1 MSAFFSYLTLIA
13 YFLASGLFLAFFLA
27 QREGL
32 CRGAARSMAFG
43 LGCHTV
49 ALLAAVVNRGLL
61 TVVTF
66 AGALSAFTWALVAAF
81 LLLFWRHP
89 VKVLGALAAPLA
101 ALALSGSLIISGQ
114 ATTVSPALQSFW
126 VYLHILLAFLGN
138 AALSLAGLG
147 GIFYLLQERAL
158 KAKKFGFFYRRLP
171 SLEQLDALN
180 YWCLTVGFPL
190 LTGAII
196 TGSLYAQLT
205 MGRFWNWDPKEI
217 LTVAAW
223 FIYAVLLHERLAVGW
238 RGRRAA
244 LMAICGFLVLIVTFV
259 GANLWL
265 SSYHSFAAF
274 TRQP

>member
-13 YFLASGLFLAFFLA
+13 YFLASGLFLMFFLA

-32 CRGAARSMAFG
+32 CRGAAWSMAFG

-49 ALLAAVVNRGLL
+49 ALLAAIINRGLL
-61 TVVTF
+61 TVATF
-66 AGALSAFTWALVAAF
+66 AGALSAFAWALVAAF

-89 VKVLGALAAPLA
+89 VKVLGTLAAPLA
-101 ALALSGSLIISGQ
+101 ALALSGSLIIPGQ
-114 ATTVSPALQSFW
+114 AATVSPALQSFW
-126 VYLHILLAFLGN
+126 VYLHILLAFLGI

-147 GIFYLLQERAL
+147 GIFYLIQERAL
-158 KAKKFGFFYRRLP
+158 KGKKFGFFYRRLP

-180 YWCLTVGFPL
+180 YWCLTAGFPL

-223 FIYAVLLHERLAVGW
+223 LIYAVLLHERLAVGW

-265 SSYHSFAAF
+265 SGYHSFAAF

>member
-32 CRGAARSMAFG
+32 CRGGAWSMAFG
-43 LGCHTV
+43 LGCHTL
-49 ALLAAVVNRGLL
+49 ALLAAIGDRGLL
-61 TVVTF
+61 AVATF
-66 AGALSAFTWALVAAF
+66 AGALSAFAWTLVAAF

-101 ALALSGSLIISGQ
+101 ALIISGSLIIPRE
-114 ATTVSPALQSFW
+114 AVTVSPALQSFW

-147 GIFYLLQERAL
+147 GIFYLVQERAL
-158 KAKKFGFFYRRLP
+158 KGKKFGFFYRRLP
-171 SLEQLDALN
+171 SLEQLDVLN

-196 TGSLYAQLT
+196 TGSLYSQLT

-217 LTVAAW
+217 LTLAAW
-223 FIYAVLLHERLAVGW
+223 FIYAMLLHERLAVGW

-274 TRQP
+274 TRRP